1 MDAAST
7 GRLLSPPVSPSDPL
21 MWADFQSLC
30 DLGGR
35 VAGSASEAPALALAR
50 QRLAA
55 VPGAK
60 VRDDPVEYPGWRYR
74 TAQLTN
80 AMTGVSLQCTP
91 LLGTASAAG
100 VVAEVLDLGLGR
112 PEDFERHANRIR
124 SRIVMV
130 RHEYP
135 FATGHVHRR
144 VKLGLAQ
151 QMGAVG
157 FLIAHPEPGV
167 GAVSGSSGRNG
178 GAGIPALGIGL
189 EAAEVFRRSP
199 DGTLPVG
206 HMVIDGDDHPAWT
219 CTLIADLPGRG
230 LDWVVVSAHID
241 GHPLG
246 ESAMDN
252 ATGVAVALGLARLL
266 APHVSGCPR
275 GLRICL
281 FSAEEWGLIGSR
293 IWLERMDE
301 AARRLMVININLDS
315 VGGASGLTA
324 LTSGFERLD
333 AWVKDTAALAGLPI
347 ATHLPLMANSDH
359 ANFAAHGIPALRLIA
374 GFNAPDSNLRL
385 LLTAADTR
393 DKVRPDELDQALRL
407 ATTLTW
413 QALAAADVT
422 LSSLA
427 AGRPHMAHPAHNL
440 CDGWSAAGRS

>member
-1 MDAAST
+1 VTDAAST
-7 GRLLSPPVSPSDPL
+7 GRLLSPPVIPSDPL
-21 MWADFQSLC
+21 MWADFQALC
-30 DLGGR
+30 DHGGR
-35 VAGSASEAPALALAR
+35 LAGSASEAAALTFAR

-55 VPGAK
+55 VPGAR
-60 VRDDPVEYPGWRYR
+60 VREDPVDYAGWRCG
-74 TAQLTN
+74 TAQLIGAT
-80 AMTGVSLQCTP
+80 TGSSFPCTP
-91 LLGTASAAG
+91 LLGTASAVG
-100 VVAEVLDLGLGR
+100 LVAEVLDLGLGR
-112 PEDFERHANRIR
+112 PEDFERHASAI
-124 SRIVMV
+124 SGRIVMV

-135 FATGHVHRR
+135 FATEHVHRR

-151 QMGAVG
+151 RMGAVG
-157 FLIAHPEPGV
+157 FLIAHPEVGV
-167 GAVSGSSGRNG
+167 GPVSGSSARNG
-178 GAGIPALGIGL
+178 GAGIPALGIGA
-189 EAAEVFRRSP
+189 EAADAFGRLP
-199 DGTLPVG
+199 DGTLPTAR
-206 HMVIDGDDHPAWT
+206 MVIEGDDHHART
-219 CTLIADLPGRG
+219 RMLIADLPGQG
-230 LDWVVVSAHID
+230 LDRVVVSAHID
-241 GHPLG
+241 GHPHG
-246 ESAMDN
+246 ESAIDN

-281 FSAEEWGLIGSR
+281 FSAEEWGLVGSR

-301 AARRLMVININLDS
+301 AARRSMVININLDS

-333 AWVKDTAALAGLPI
+333 AWVRETAALAGLPV

-407 ATTLTW
+407 ASTLTW
-413 QALAAADVT
+413 QALAADDAT

-427 AGRPHMAHPAHNL
+427 EGR
-440 CDGWSAAGRS
+440 D

>member
-1 MDAAST
+1 M
-7 GRLLSPPVSPSDPL
+7 GHLLSPPLNPSDPV
-21 MWADFQSLC
+21 MWADFEALC

-35 VAGSASEAPALALAR
+35 VAGSASEAAALAFVR

-60 VRDDPVEYPGWRYR
+60 VRDDPVDYPGWRCR
-74 TAQLTN
+74 MAQLTS
-80 AMTGVSLQCTP
+80 ATTGVSFQCTP

-112 PEDFERHANRIR
+112 REDFERHVDRIR
-124 SRIVMV
+124 GRIVVV

-144 VKLGLAQ
+144 VKLELAQ

-157 FLIAHPEPGV
+157 FLIAHPERGV

-178 GAGIPALGIGL
+178 GAGIPALGIGV
-189 EAAEVFRRSP
+189 EAAEAFRHSP
-199 DGTLPVG
+199 DGTLPTARI
-206 HMVIDGDDHPAWT
+206 VIDGDDHPAQT
-219 CTLIADLPGRG
+219 RMLVADLPGRG
-230 LDWVVVSAHID
+230 RDWVVVSAHSD
-241 GHPLG
+241 GHPHG

-252 ATGVAVALGLARLL
+252 ATGVAVALGLARVL

-301 AARRLMVININLDS
+301 AARRSMVINVNLDS
-315 VGGASGLTA
+315 VGGTLGLTA

-333 AWVKDTAALAGLPI
+333 AWVKDTAARAGLPI
-347 ATHLPLMANSDH
+347 ATHVPLMANSDH
-359 ANFAAHGIPALRLIA
+359 ANFAAHGIPAVRLLA

-385 LLTAADTR
+385 VLTAADNR
-393 DKVRPDELDQALRL
+393 DKVQPGELDQALRV

-413 QALAAADVT
+413 QALGAADAM

-427 AGRPHMAHPAHNL
+427 A
-440 CDGWSAAGRS
+440 AGRS

>member
-1 MDAAST
+1 VTDAAST
-7 GRLLSPPVSPSDPL
+7 GRLLSPPVLAGDPL

-35 VAGSASEAPALALAR
+35 LAGSASEAAALTFAR

-60 VRDDPVEYPGWRYR
+60 VRDDPVEYPGWRCR
-74 TAQLTN
+74 TAQLTSV
-80 AMTGVSLQCTP
+80 MTGVSLPCTP

-112 PEDFERHANRIR
+112 VEDFARHADGIR
-124 SRIVMV
+124 GRIVMV

-144 VKLGLAQ
+144 VKLGLAK

-157 FLIAHPEPGV
+157 FVIAHPEAGV
-167 GAVSGSSGRNG
+167 GPVSGSSGRNG
-178 GAGIPALGIGL
+178 GAGIPALGIGV
-189 EAAEVFRRSP
+189 EAAQVLRCSP
-199 DGTLPVG
+199 DGTLATAR
-206 HMVIDGDDHPAWT
+206 MVIDGADHSAPT
-219 CTLIADLPGRG
+219 RMLIADLPGRG
-230 LDWVVVSAHID
+230 PHWVVVSAHID
-241 GHPLG
+241 GHPHG
-246 ESAMDN
+246 ESAIDN
-252 ATGVAVALGLARLL
+252 ATGVAVALALLRQL
-266 APHVSGCPR
+266 APHVSECPR

-281 FSAEEWGLIGSR
+281 FSAEEWGLVGSR
-293 IWLERMDE
+293 IWLERMEE

-333 AWVKDTAALAGLPI
+333 AWVRDTAALAGLPI
-347 ATHLPLMANSDH
+347 GTHLPLMANSDH
-359 ANFAAHGIPALRLIA
+359 ASFAAHGIPAMRLLA

-393 DKVRPDELDQALRL
+393 DKVCAHELDQALRL
-407 ATTLTW
+407 AITLTW
-413 QALAAADVT
+413 QALAAADATVF
-422 LSSLA
+422 S
-427 AGRPHMAHPAHNL
+427 G
-440 CDGWSAAGRS
+440 

>member
-1 MDAAST
+1 
-7 GRLLSPPVSPSDPL
+7 
-21 MWADFQSLC
+21 MWAGFQSLC

-35 VAGSASEAPALALAR
+35 LAGSTSEAAALAFAR
-50 QRLAA
+50 QRLAG

-60 VRDDPVEYPGWRYR
+60 VRDDPVEYPGWRCR

-100 VVAEVLDLGLGR
+100 LVAEVLDLGLGR
-112 PEDFERHANRIR
+112 AEDFERHASCVRG
-124 SRIVMV
+124 RIVMV

-157 FLIAHPEPGV
+157 FLIRHPEPGA
-167 GAVSGSSGRNG
+167 GTVSGSSGRNG
-178 GAGIPALGIGL
+178 GAGIPALGIGA
-189 EAAEVFRRSP
+189 EVAEVFRRSS
-199 DGTLPVG
+199 DGTLPTAR
-206 HMVIDGDDHPAWT
+206 MVIDGDDHPART
-219 CTLIADLPGRG
+219 HMLIGDLPGRG
-230 LDWVVVSAHID
+230 PDWVVVSAHID
-241 GHPLG
+241 GHPHG

-293 IWLERMDE
+293 IWLEQMDK
-301 AARRLMVININLDS
+301 AARRSMVININLDS
-315 VGGASGLTA
+315 VGGAFGLTA

-333 AWVKDTAALAGLPI
+333 AWVKDTAARAGLPI
-347 ATHLPLMANSDH
+347 TTHLPLMANSDH
-359 ANFAAHGIPALRLIA
+359 ANFAAHGIPAVRLLA

-393 DKVRPDELDQALRL
+393 DKVHPDELDHALRL

-413 QALAAADVT
+413 QALVATDAT
-422 LSSLA
+422 LLTLA
-427 AGRPHMAHPAHNL
+427 ARR
-440 CDGWSAAGRS
+440 D

>member
-1 MDAAST
+1 
-7 GRLLSPPVSPSDPL
+7 
-21 MWADFQSLC
+21 MWADFQALC

-35 VAGSASEAPALALAR
+35 VAGSASEAAALTFAR
-50 QRLAA
+50 ERLAA

-60 VRDDPVEYPGWRYR
+60 VRDDPVDYPGWRCR
-74 TAQLTN
+74 TAQLVSAT
-80 AMTGVSLQCTP
+80 TGVSFQCTP

-112 PEDFERHANRIR
+112 RDDFERHTDRVR
-124 SRIVMV
+124 GRIVMV

-144 VKLGLAQ
+144 VKLALAQ

-157 FLIAHPEPGV
+157 FLIAHPERGV

-178 GAGIPALGIGL
+178 GAGIPALGIGV
-189 EAAEVFRRSP
+189 EAAEAFRRSP
-199 DGTLPVG
+199 DGTLATARI
-206 HMVIDGDDHPAWT
+206 VIDGDDYPGRTHM
-219 CTLIADLPGRG
+219 LIADLPGRG
-230 LDWVVVSAHID
+230 PDWVVVSAHID
-241 GHPLG
+241 GHPHG

-266 APHVSGCPR
+266 APHVCECPR

-293 IWLERMDE
+293 LWLERMDE
-301 AARRLMVININLDS
+301 AARRSMVINVNLDS
-315 VGGASGLTA
+315 VGGAFGLTA

-333 AWVKDTAALAGLPI
+333 AWVKDTAARAGLPI

-359 ANFAAHGIPALRLIA
+359 ANFAAHGIPAVRLLA

-393 DKVRPDELDQALRL
+393 DKVHPHELDQALRL
-407 ATTLTW
+407 ASTLTW
-413 QALAAADVT
+413 QALAATDAT

-427 AGRPHMAHPAHNL
+427 EGR
-440 CDGWSAAGRS
+440 D